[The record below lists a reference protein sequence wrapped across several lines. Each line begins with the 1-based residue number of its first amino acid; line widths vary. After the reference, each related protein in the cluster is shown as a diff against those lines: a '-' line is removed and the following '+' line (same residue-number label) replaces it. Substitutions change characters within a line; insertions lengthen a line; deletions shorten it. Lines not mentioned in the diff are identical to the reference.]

1 MRERLNCRKTQK
13 QKMGMSMGEEEKG
26 VKLRTK
32 GGKVRQ
38 KMRKI
43 EARRA
48 DQLSHAFK
56 LVVPA
61 QGCCSDR

>member
-1 MRERLNCRKTQK
+1 
-13 QKMGMSMGEEEKG
+13 MGEEEKG
-26 VKLRTK
+26 EKLRTK
-32 GGKVRQ
+32 GKVRQ

-43 EARRA
+43 QARRA

-56 LVVPA
+56 LLVSA